1 MPRPFLLLPAICAA
15 VLTLPVGCASLKLP
29 APAWPG
35 HSNAPP
41 GTKQWWSA
49 NKKKGVFEP
58 GKGFHVDGT
67 EGYFDEQGRPINARA
82 VKVVDTKEKSHG
94 GLLGDVGFKE
104 KMNGLKE
111 SVGLGPDQQ
120 QAQADF
126 DAGEDL
132 FRREKYSQAADAF
145 KKAAKAWPDSTIE
158 QDAMFKLAES
168 YFFAKKYS
176 KASNAYEALIRKY
189 SNSPHLDKCI
199 TRQFAIARYWEQ
211 YAEYSPHWP
220 MTPNL
225 FDNTRPL
232 FDTVG
237 RAMKNYENIRIDDP
251 TGPLADDAI
260 MAMGNSYFLR
270 ERYYDS
276 DEQYELLRKEY
287 PRSDHQFE
295 AHILGL
301 QSKLRKYQGASYDDT
316 PLQEAKLLVKQL
328 KIQFSGKL
336 KSQQREELVDIEA
349 RLTKELATREFNM
362 AKHYDGL
369 KEYGSARFYYAE
381 VLKNYPQTPLADE
394 SRTRLASIGGLPERP
409 TSTLDPVLNL
419 MPESAERR
427 AIAQVP
433 MTGETRLASAT
444 EDKAQD
450 GTAESSATIRR

>member
-1 MPRPFLLLPAICAA
+1 
-15 VLTLPVGCASLKLP
+15 
-29 APAWPG
+29 
-35 HSNAPP
+35 
-41 GTKQWWSA
+41 
-49 NKKKGVFEP
+49 
-58 GKGFHVDGT
+58 
-67 EGYFDEQGRPINARA
+67 
-82 VKVVDTKEKSHG
+82 
-94 GLLGDVGFKE
+94 
-104 KMNGLKE
+104 
-111 SVGLGPDQQ
+111 
-120 QAQADF
+120 
-126 DAGEDL
+126 
-132 FRREKYSQAADAF
+132 
-145 KKAAKAWPDSTIE
+145 
-158 QDAMFKLAES
+158 
-168 YFFAKKYS
+168 
-176 KASNAYEALIRKY
+176 
-189 SNSPHLDKCI
+189 
-199 TRQFAIARYWEQ
+199 
-211 YAEYSPHWP
+211 
-220 MTPNL
+220 
-225 FDNTRPL
+225 
-232 FDTVG
+232 
-237 RAMKNYENIRIDDP
+237 MKNYENIRIDDP

-381 VLKNYPQTPLADE
+381 VLKNYPQTPLADD
-394 SRTRLASIGGLPERP
+394 SRTRLAAIGGLPERP

-433 MTGETRLASAT
+433 MTGETRLASAI

-450 GTAESSATIRR
+450 GAAESSATIRR